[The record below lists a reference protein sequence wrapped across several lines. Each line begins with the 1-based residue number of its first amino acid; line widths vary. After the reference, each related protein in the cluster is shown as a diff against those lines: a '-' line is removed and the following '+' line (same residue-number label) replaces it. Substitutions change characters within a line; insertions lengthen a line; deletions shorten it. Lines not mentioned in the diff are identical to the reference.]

1 MNQNSFTLNRLT
13 LAEQVAEKIE
23 MMILSDD
30 PKLAGKLPSEQALA
44 VSFSV
49 SRTVIREALVILRAK
64 GLIVKS
70 NGVSSQIR
78 KQPAINLENTFK
90 WIIHLLNVNPQ
101 EIYEVRV
108 ALEAMAIYL
117 AAEKHTEEDL
127 ACLEELVQE
136 MEQNNHD
143 LEARTKADL
152 KFHQKIVEKSVIS
165 STSFSGGQDK
175 KARAMVSVGTSY
187 FLLNF
192 SIIFSIISFPVV
204 KVFLPVNRKDT
215 KVNSGFLQDPETLL
229 PVGHNPG
236 NPR

>member
-1 MNQNSFTLNRLT
+1 MTRT
-13 LAEQVAEKIE
+13 KAEKIE

-90 WIIHLLNVNPQ
+90 WIIHLQNVNPQ

-152 KFHQKIVEKSVIS
+152 KFHQKIVSMSGNSLLIPIS
-165 STSFSGGQDK
+165 DSLF
-175 KARAMVSVGTSY
+175 
-187 FLLNF
+187 
-192 SIIFSIISFPVV
+192 
-204 KVFLPVNRKDT
+204 
-215 KVNSGFLQDPETLL
+215 TLL
-229 PVGHNPG
+229 HDIVYDTLKKIGPSEDSTVMHNRIIEAIRNGDPDTAVEQMRIHLALFIR
-236 NPR
+236 NCSIK

>member
-1 MNQNSFTLNRLT
+1 MTGDILNQNSFTLNRLT

-70 NGVSSQIR
+70 NGVSSKIR

-90 WIIHLLNVNPQ
+90 WIIHLQNVNPQ

-152 KFHQKIVEKSVIS
+152 KFHQKIVSMSGNSLLIPIS
-165 STSFSGGQDK
+165 DSLF
-175 KARAMVSVGTSY
+175 
-187 FLLNF
+187 
-192 SIIFSIISFPVV
+192 
-204 KVFLPVNRKDT
+204 
-215 KVNSGFLQDPETLL
+215 TLL
-229 PVGHNPG
+229 HDIVYDTLKKIGPSEDSTVMHNRIIEAIRNGDPDTAVEQMRIHLALFIR
-236 NPR
+236 NCSIK

>member
-23 MMILSDD
+23 TMILSDD
-30 PKLAGKLPSEQALA
+30 PKLVGKLPSEQALA

-90 WIIHLLNVNPQ
+90 WIIHLQNVNPQ

-152 KFHQKIVEKSVIS
+152 KFHQKIVSMSGNSLLIPIS
-165 STSFSGGQDK
+165 DSLF
-175 KARAMVSVGTSY
+175 
-187 FLLNF
+187 
-192 SIIFSIISFPVV
+192 
-204 KVFLPVNRKDT
+204 
-215 KVNSGFLQDPETLL
+215 TLL
-229 PVGHNPG
+229 HDIVYDTLKKIGPSDDSTIMHNRIIEAIRNGDPDTAAEQMRIHLALFIR
-236 NPR
+236 NCSIK

>member
-1 MNQNSFTLNRLT
+1 MTGDILNQNSFTLNRLT

-30 PKLAGKLPSEQALA
+30 PKLVGKLPSEQALA

-90 WIIHLLNVNPQ
+90 WIIHLQNVNPQ

-152 KFHQKIVEKSVIS
+152 KFHQKIVSMSGNSLLIPIS
-165 STSFSGGQDK
+165 DSLF
-175 KARAMVSVGTSY
+175 
-187 FLLNF
+187 
-192 SIIFSIISFPVV
+192 
-204 KVFLPVNRKDT
+204 
-215 KVNSGFLQDPETLL
+215 TLL
-229 PVGHNPG
+229 HDIVYDTLKKIGPSDDSTLMHNRIIEAIRNGDPDTAVEQMRIHLALFIR
-236 NPR
+236 NCSI